1 MIECR
6 VSCFSSKDS
15 SKVLDSKQVADNLT
29 NIILMK
35 IVVSSLDGAP
45 TLVTDPKITVEP
57 N

>member
-15 SKVLDSKQVADNLT
+15 SKGLDNKQVADNLT
-29 NIILMK
+29 KIILIK
-35 IVVSSLDGAP
+35 IVVSSLEGAP
-45 TLVTDPKITVEP
+45 TLVTDPKITAEP